1 MSNTMTVKK
10 NHKIQK
16 NTVNGVKTIDHFFKK
31 KEKAELKD
39 RCELCHFHCS
49 LRGCSTLHKY
59 CEKHFMYYD
68 DRAPYHV
75 YDTFYKKWL
84 PVHPSVS
91 NFHYENINL
100 KRNWVR
106 NFDMQKY
113 TQHEK
118 NIENFKIYLELVELF
133 YPNFMTDLQK
143 DCSIAMK
150 NGIYI
155 QSITKQLIQLLP
167 H

>member
-1 MSNTMTVKK
+1 MYM
-10 NHKIQK
+10 I
-16 NTVNGVKTIDHFFKK
+16 HFN
-31 KEKAELKD
+31 
-39 RCELCHFHCS
+39 
-49 LRGCSTLHKY
+49 
-59 CEKHFMYYD
+59 
-68 DRAPYHV
+68 
-75 YDTFYKKWL
+75 KKWL